1 MGNIKH
7 SRTRNIHPIQNEI
20 LDMPKILYVEDNSSL
35 SFVTSDQL
43 QKRGYEVVC
52 SSNGKDALDLFNRN
66 NFDLC
71 ILDVML
77 PEMDGF
83 DLAKYIRKK
92 NKQIPILFLT
102 ARSLQEDR
110 IEGFKLG
117 GDDYLT
123 KPFDMLELSL
133 KIDVFVKRNLVN
145 NSQNNSY
152 KIGAYELNVTEQKL
166 TLKDFSR
173 PLTIKETKL
182 LSLMAKNL
190 NTVIRREDI
199 LMSLWGKNDYF
210 LGRSLDVFISRL
222 RKYLTED
229 NLVTIENIRGV
240 GFKMNA

>member
-1 MGNIKH
+1 
-7 SRTRNIHPIQNEI
+7 
-20 LDMPKILYVEDNSSL
+20 MPKILYVEDNESL

-43 QKRGYEVVC
+43 QKRNYEVVC
-52 SSNGKDALDLFNRN
+52 SDNGKNALDLFNHN
-66 NFDLC
+66 IFDLC

-83 DLAKYIRKK
+83 DLAKNIRSK
-92 NKQIPILFLT
+92 NKQVPIIFLT

-110 IEGFKLG
+110 IEGLKLG

-123 KPFDMLELSL
+123 KPFDMDELCL
-133 KIDVFVKRNLVN
+133 KIDVFLKRNLVN
-145 NSQNNSY
+145 DSENNSY
-152 KIGAYELNVTEQKL
+152 KIGAYELIVEEQKL
-166 TLKDFSR
+166 RLNEIYRS
-173 PLTIKETKL
+173 LTIKETKL
-182 LSLMAKNL
+182 LTMMAKNL

-222 RKYLTED
+222 RKYLIED
-229 NLVTIENIRGV
+229 NHVVIENIRGV

>member
-1 MGNIKH
+1 
-7 SRTRNIHPIQNEI
+7 
-20 LDMPKILYVEDNSSL
+20 MPKILYVEDNASL

-43 QKRGYEVVC
+43 QKRNYEVVC
-52 SSNGKDALDLFNRN
+52 SDNGKNALDLFNN
-66 NFDLC
+66 NIFDLC

-83 DLAKYIRKK
+83 DLAKNIRSK
-92 NKQIPILFLT
+92 NKQVPIIFLS

-110 IEGFKLG
+110 IEGLKLG

-123 KPFDMLELSL
+123 KPFDMDELCL
-133 KIDVFVKRNLVN
+133 KIDVFLKRNLVN
-145 NSQNNSY
+145 DSENNFY
-152 KIGAYELNVTEQKL
+152 KIGAYELMVKEQKL
-166 TLKDFSR
+166 SLNEISIS
-173 PLTIKETKL
+173 LTIMETKL
-182 LSLMAKNL
+182 LTLMAKNL

-222 RKYLTED
+222 RKYLIED
-229 NLVTIENIRGV
+229 NHVVIENIRGV

>member
-1 MGNIKH
+1 
-7 SRTRNIHPIQNEI
+7 
-20 LDMPKILYVEDNSSL
+20 MPKILYVEDNESL

-43 QKRGYEVVC
+43 QKRNYEVVC
-52 SSNGKDALDLFNRN
+52 SDNGKNALDLFNN
-66 NFDLC
+66 NIFDLC

-83 DLAKYIRKK
+83 DLAKNIRSK
-92 NKQIPILFLT
+92 NKQVPIIFLT

-110 IEGFKLG
+110 IEGLKLG

-123 KPFDMLELSL
+123 KPFDMDELCL
-133 KIDVFVKRNLVN
+133 KIDVFLKRNLVN
-145 NSQNNSY
+145 DSENNSY
-152 KIGAYELNVTEQKL
+152 KIGAYELIVEEQKL
-166 TLKDFSR
+166 RLNEIYRS
-173 PLTIKETKL
+173 LTIKETKL
-182 LSLMAKNL
+182 LTMMAKNL

-222 RKYLTED
+222 RKYLIED
-229 NLVTIENIRGV
+229 NHVVIENIRGV

>member
-1 MGNIKH
+1 
-7 SRTRNIHPIQNEI
+7 
-20 LDMPKILYVEDNSSL
+20 MPKILYVEDNASL

-43 QKRGYEVVC
+43 QKRNYEVVC
-52 SSNGKDALDLFNRN
+52 SDNGKNALDLFNN
-66 NFDLC
+66 NIFDLC

-83 DLAKYIRKK
+83 DLAKNIRSK
-92 NKQIPILFLT
+92 NKQVPIIFLT

-110 IEGFKLG
+110 IEGLKLG

-123 KPFDMLELSL
+123 KPFDMDELCL
-133 KIDVFVKRNLVN
+133 KIDVFLKRNLVN
-145 NSQNNSY
+145 DSENNSY
-152 KIGAYELNVTEQKL
+152 KIGAYELMVEEQKL
-166 TLKDFSR
+166 RLNEISR
-173 PLTIKETKL
+173 SLTIKETKL
-182 LSLMAKNL
+182 LTLMAKNL

-222 RKYLTED
+222 RKYLIED
-229 NLVTIENIRGV
+229 NHVVIENIRGV